1 MLGFAGLAAEE
12 RRLALDAARDSLLRS
27 VLQQDVHPVLPIEF
41 APTAAAQAGTVD
53 VREVEAGEIG
63 TSAVEALG
71 QSAIRSDDARSQT
84 TVDASLR

>member
-27 VLQQDVHPVLPIEF
+27 VLQQDVQPVLPIEF
-41 APTAAAQAGTVD
+41 APTAAQAGTVD
-53 VREVEAGEIG
+53 MREVETGEIG
-63 TSAVEALG
+63 TSAVEVLG